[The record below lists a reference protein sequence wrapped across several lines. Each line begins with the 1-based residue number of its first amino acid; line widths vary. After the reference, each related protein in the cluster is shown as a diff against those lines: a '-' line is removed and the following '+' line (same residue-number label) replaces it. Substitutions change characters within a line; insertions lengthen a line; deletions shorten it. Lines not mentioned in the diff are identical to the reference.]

1 MGLDSFS
8 ILKMSLMMLMLM
20 ERDGIF
26 CCYKSTAAVA
36 LAVCSTMKSVAMSV
50 LKNIL
55 VGIVV
60 FFN

>member
-1 MGLDSFS
+1 
-8 ILKMSLMMLMLM
+8 MSLMMLM

-26 CCYKSTAAVA
+26 CCYKSTVAVA
-36 LAVCSTMKSVAMSV
+36 LVVCSTMRTVAMSV